1 MTHQISDDKN
11 LLNIAN
17 KVRTNLLIFSNNEI
31 LNILKSK
38 YMLINSYSPEYIFN
52 KHCGDFEVRIPYQTI
67 SSSSD
72 LNTIYE
78 DEDKN
83 EKKSSKHVNINEH
96 NYEHRK
102 STDVADEKMNM
113 EVLKYIIEIK
123 KKKMKIAQGKL
134 KLQQLCERTKK
145 SLKKKKNR

>member
-67 SSSSD
+67 
-72 LNTIYE
+72 
-78 DEDKN
+78 
-83 EKKSSKHVNINEH
+83 
-96 NYEHRK
+96 
-102 STDVADEKMNM
+102 
-113 EVLKYIIEIK
+113 
-123 KKKMKIAQGKL
+123 
-134 KLQQLCERTKK
+134 
-145 SLKKKKNR
+145 